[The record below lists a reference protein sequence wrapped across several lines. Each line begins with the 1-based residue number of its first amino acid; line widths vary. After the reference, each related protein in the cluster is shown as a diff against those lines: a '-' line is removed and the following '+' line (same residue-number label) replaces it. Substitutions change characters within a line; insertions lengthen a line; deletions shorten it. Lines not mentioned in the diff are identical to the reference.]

1 MLLTLF
7 LSILKIES
15 ANGSNV
21 KNISKEDY
29 LSTIYKSADG
39 KGEIKANQIAE
50 KLNISSA
57 AVTDMLRKLF
67 ADGYVEYKRYKRTR
81 LTAKGEE
88 YARSMVRRHRIW
100 ELFLHQ
106 VVGLPWDKVHNEAH
120 NLEHSASDEL
130 INKMEE
136 MLDFP
141 EYDPHGD
148 PIPDKN
154 GKLPKAKTGVPLNS
168 IEPGNKV
175 KVNRVH
181 DFDSSFLQY
190 ISKIGIELNKEIT
203 VVEAFNFD
211 NSILVEIDKKETNLS
226 SKVAANIFVTE
237 VK

>member
-1 MLLTLF
+1 M
-7 LSILKIES
+7 
-15 ANGSNV
+15 

-29 LSTIYKSADG
+29 LSVIYKSADTN
-39 KGEIKANQIAE
+39 GEIKANQIADQ
-50 KLNISSA
+50 LNISGA
-57 AVTDMLRKLF
+57 AVTDMLRKLSD
-67 ADGYVEYKRYKRTR
+67 AGYVEYRRYKGTK
-81 LTAKGEE
+81 LTKSGED

-106 VVGLPWDKVHNEAH
+106 VVGLPWDKVHEEAH

-130 INKMEE
+130 INRMEE

-154 GKLPKAKTGVPLNS
+154 GKLPKGNSGVPLNTV
-168 IEPGNKV
+168 EPGKRV

-190 ISKIGIELNKEIT
+190 VSKIGIELNKEVI
-203 VVEAFNFD
+203 VVEAMEFD
-211 NSILVEIDKKETNLS
+211 HSLLVEIDKKETSIS

>member
-1 MLLTLF
+1 M
-7 LSILKIES
+7 K
-15 ANGSNV
+15 NV
-21 KNISKEDY
+21 SKEDY
-29 LSTIYKSADG
+29 LSVIYKSADD

-50 KLNISSA
+50 SLNISAA
-57 AVTDMLRKLF
+57 AVTDMLRKLSK
-67 ADGYVEYKRYKRTR
+67 DGYVNYKRYKGTK
-81 LTAKGEE
+81 LTKSGED

-106 VVGLPWDKVHNEAH
+106 IVGLPWDKVHNEAH

-154 GKLPKAKTGVPLNS
+154 GKLPKTKSGVPLNS

-181 DFDSSFLQY
+181 DFDSGFLQY

-203 VVEAFNFD
+203 VIESLEFD
-211 NSILVEIDKKETNLS
+211 NSILVKIDKKETNLS
-226 SKVAANIFVTE
+226 STVAANIFVTE